1 MRSADIA
8 FLMSMIDLD
17 PGNYPRKRQVLEE
30 LQRKYGA
37 IRSAKTKVVSIR
49 ISTQWAEARAV
60 ERQAEHEEKGRKH
73 GG

>member
-8 FLMSMIDLD
+8 FLMAMIDLD
-17 PGNYPRKRQVLEE
+17 PGKYPRKKQVLQE

-49 ISTQWAEARAV
+49 VSTQWAEARAA
-60 ERQAEHEEKGRKH
+60 ERAAAADEKGRKH
-73 GG
+73 

>member
-8 FLMSMIDLD
+8 FLMAMIDLD
-17 PGNYPRKRQVLEE
+17 PGSYPRKKQVLEE

-37 IRSAKTKVVSIR
+37 VRSAKTKVISIR
-49 ISTQWAEARAV
+49 VSTQWAEARAA
-60 ERQAEHEEKGRKH
+60 ERQSEQEKKRKH